1 MHTIKDNPPI
11 SGIHHLT
18 AVAAS
23 AADNYRF
30 YTRVLGLRLVKKTV
44 NFDDPFTYHLYYGD
58 ETGSPGT
65 LLTFVPWEGLPQGR
79 PGTGMVSAIAF
90 AIPRSSIDYWTQRL
104 EGYGVALAA
113 KSRFGEPVIRF
124 TDPHGLPLELIGT
137 LPGDDPSMRELDS
150 RTAITGFHS
159 ATLLVERIDAT
170 EKIIVDA
177 MGMTPGQ
184 REGSR
189 YRFAMQDESAPGHLL
204 DVIVDPSAGR
214 GRSGGGTIHHIAFR
228 TRDTREQQAWRQR
241 LQQHGLSVTDV
252 RNRTYFQS
260 IYFNEPGGVRFEIA
274 TDPPGFSVDEDLN
287 DLGTALKLPAQYEPL
302 RGQIEEQLPPL
313 ETPDFRHV
321 YVPAEPSAVD
331 AETIVALHG
340 TGGNEH
346 DLIPL
351 VRQVSPSAAIISPR
365 GKVLE
370 NGMPRFFRRLAEGVF
385 DEKDVRRNAHDLS
398 DFLTVASR
406 RHGQPGKGLI
416 ALGYSNGA
424 NMAAA
429 IMLLR
434 AEVFSGAILFRPMM
448 PLDMGRLPDL
458 TCRSILITTGRFD
471 RVIPS
476 AETQRLI
483 RALKQAGASVAVV
496 DTDAGHELTAADVE
510 AARAWLA
517 KGPWRACKS
526 AALHQ
531 KDAA

>member
-1 MHTIKDNPPI
+1 MHTPIDNPLI
-11 SGIHHLT
+11 SGIHHIT

-58 ETGSPGT
+58 ETGCPGT
-65 LLTFVPWEGLPQGR
+65 LLTFFPWEGLPQGS
-79 PGTGMVSAIAF
+79 PGTGMVSAMAF
-90 AIPRSSIDYWTQRL
+90 AIPHFSVDYWTQRL
-104 EGYGVALAA
+104 AEQGITVAAE
-113 KSRFGEPVIRF
+113 SRYGEPVIRF
-124 TDPHGLPLELIGT
+124 ADPHGLPLELIGT
-137 LPGDDPSMRELDS
+137 PPRDDPSQRAPDS

-159 ATLLVERIDAT
+159 ATLLVDRIEDT
-170 EKIIVDA
+170 QQTIVDG

-184 REGSR
+184 REGNR

-204 DVIVDPSAGR
+204 DVVVDASAGK
-214 GRSGGGTIHHIAFR
+214 GRPGGGTVHHIAFR
-228 TRDTREQQAWRQR
+228 TRNSREQLAWRQR
-241 LQQHGLSVTDV
+241 LQRHGLSVTDV
-252 RNRTYFQS
+252 RDRTYFQS
-260 IYFNEPGGVRFEIA
+260 IYFNEPGGVLFEIA

-287 DLGTALKLPAQYEPL
+287 DLDTALKLPAQYEPL

-321 YVPAEPSAVD
+321 YVPAEPNAVD

-346 DLIPL
+346 DLISL

-370 NGMPRFFRRLAEGVF
+370 NGMPRFFRRLTEGVF
-385 DEKDVRRNAHDLS
+385 DENDVRRNAHDLS
-398 DFLTVASR
+398 DFLTLASR

-448 PLDMGRLPDL
+448 PLQMGGLPDL

-471 RVIPS
+471 RVIPP

-483 RALKQAGASVAVV
+483 RTLKKAGASVEVV

-517 KGPWRACKS
+517 KGPGRACS
-526 AALHQ
+526 ATPLRE
-531 KDAA
+531 KNAA